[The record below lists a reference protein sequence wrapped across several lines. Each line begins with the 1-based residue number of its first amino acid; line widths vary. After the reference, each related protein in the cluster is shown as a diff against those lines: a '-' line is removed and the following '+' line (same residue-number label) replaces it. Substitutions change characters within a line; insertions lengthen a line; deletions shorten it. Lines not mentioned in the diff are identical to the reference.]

1 MYSFL
6 KKSLYIVFIIKIVA
20 FATDILKQKSYTNIN
35 IVQNKVIMNVYQT
48 LKWQTKILKRI
59 I

>member
-6 KKSLYIVFIIKIVA
+6 KKSLYIVFIIEIVA

-35 IVQNKVIMNVYQT
+35 VVQNKVIMNVYQT